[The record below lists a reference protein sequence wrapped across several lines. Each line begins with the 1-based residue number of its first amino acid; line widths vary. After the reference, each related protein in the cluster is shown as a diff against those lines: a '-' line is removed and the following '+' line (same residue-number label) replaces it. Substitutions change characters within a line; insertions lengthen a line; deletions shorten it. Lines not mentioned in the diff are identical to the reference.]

1 MENESQEEWEKIQK
15 NNADLSAIKQTT
27 YTLDKKMI
35 TASILC

>member
-27 YTLDKKMI
+27 YAFDK
-35 TASILC
+35 